1 MNPKKILSVLAIA
14 IFLTSTI
21 APLVVMPVSA
31 AHGIHEPDW
40 YMLVNG
46 VLTTDTYDFYP
57 WAEQSI
63 DFGFS
68 KFGELIYWND
78 VEEWGVG
85 IQYPGYDV
93 VMDYVQDVGDPHV
106 DPFASEIIT
115 EHLWLNGWYMDLR
128 YTHRSHRDRQLR
140 AMAMFADMTVDG
152 NDWINGWPIE
162 IPFTG
167 AAGGR
172 KTTGYAESEPIK
184 VLYDGPRRFIAVTTT
199 HVYDWIDQPALPG
212 GVEGEVDHPDETWP
226 LVDVTLTFV
235 FNKVKK
241 QVIIYKDIKQ
251 IIEGKELDS
260 PIDIQFSNR
269 EEWDLGSNPTYR
281 SWAHFYHQNFTT
293 CYGPE
298 WHMAPGIMRE
308 YIHSEEVERI
318 TDIPWIN
325 NQFGVFLPD
334 PDGPGPYDFPVVSG
348 STRVYLVD
356 EITDELIFL
365 EEGVTK
371 DWHFAHEGSVVP
383 DQDAIINLHPRPEPL
398 GPGLIETYDE
408 VIIVYKLWKY
418 HERTPGGPIG
428 DALSPEGN
436 ASDGI
441 PHLYDLVQV
450 VSEDMKWV
458 GWKAFWPTL
467 SDYTPDGWSQWWNPL
482 IWVGESDLDSEKQ
495 ISPTP
500 DIAFTI
506 GEWDFQ
512 LGDPDFPR
520 QFRGV
525 EVVGITDRHDGDDG
539 DRPGGTQVLDR
550 ELLYQ
555 VEEIFNPW
563 DLKKA
568 VHKETKT
575 WVEWT
580 DDSTWVSNHRPFAYW
595 DDNEW
600 GLYNDAM
607 GNKVFSERVYD
618 LTNDV
623 LLNRFEGDY
632 ALSVTTDGYG
642 YITGLTS
649 GIDYK
654 IMYHTLPQTVGIVEW
669 GLNETLI
676 GPLSA
681 DGNVTTMIPS
691 ALTLAPDWEDVLGAM
706 HGFNVSLGPV
716 EISINGQYPRSDWT
730 VPFQVT
736 SDVEE
741 YDFKVY
747 KEDRDSEFPG
757 VHTTILE
764 DDEDIFP
771 PHTIPLEPFLNITI
785 DVDPVGY
792 YVTASNDLD
801 VTWPMVAETLHVLA
815 LTHAIDVNGYVSYN
829 DTSGNVTMFI
839 EMVVNVM
846 YDEMLG
852 GRWEHTVVGKD
863 AASVDSAGAAL
874 ITAAYKNKQREI
886 GIAALDIQ
894 EGEPANDIPWVM
906 RKFGGMVDS
915 TVDEYYHDPPED
927 MRVSLSDDWCHT
939 WPVSGSNLI
948 SVGGPIANVL
958 TYYVN
963 DFTDAF
969 WGHPEFTPIDSP
981 WFAEIAAIACWNKNS
996 YANDDTT
1003 GYAVI
1008 GTYHDINGS
1017 TILTVWG
1024 LWGRD
1029 TYYASRFFHEELCE
1043 EFQRFPKCATSVI
1056 LEINYTDPKHPTF
1069 DIVEVVGTISEHSEW
1084 TEIWAAREWLAA
1096 NEPDYLNTYPVTG
1109 GECDWIIKKGG
1120 LHDP

>member
-21 APLVVMPVSA
+21 APMLVMPVSA
-31 AHGIHEPDW
+31 GTHESDW
-40 YMLVNG
+40 YMVVQG

-57 WAEQSI
+57 WEEQSV

-78 VEEWGVG
+78 VDDEGVG
-85 IQYPGYDV
+85 LQYPGWDK
-93 VMDYVQDVGDPHV
+93 VQDWHQDIGDNHV
-106 DPFASEIIT
+106 DPFANEIVSEQ
-115 EHLWLNGWYMDLR
+115 LWLNGWFMEIR
-128 YTHRSHRDRQLR
+128 YTHRSHRDRRLL

-152 NDWINGWPIE
+152 NDWINGWPMGV
-162 IPFTG
+162 PFTVAG
-167 AAGGR
+167 GGR
-172 KTTGYAESEPIK
+172 KTTGYAESDPIQ
-184 VLYDGPRRFIAVTTT
+184 VLYDGPRRFIAQTTT
-199 HVYDWIDQPALPG
+199 HVYDWIDQPDLNP
-212 GVEGEVDHPDETWP
+212 GEVDHPDETWP
-226 LVDVTLTFV
+226 LVDVMLTFV

-269 EEWDLGSNPTYR
+269 EEWDMGSNQNYR

-298 WHMAPGIMRE
+298 WHMTPGIMRE
-308 YIHSEEVERI
+308 NVWSTEVQRES
-318 TDIPWIN
+318 WAGM
-325 NQFGVFLPD
+325 QFAVRLPD
-334 PDGPGPYDFPVVSG
+334 PDDSGPYEPPVVTG

-356 EITDELIFL
+356 DITGELIFL
-365 EEGVTK
+365 EKGVNK
-371 DWHFAHEGSVVP
+371 DWHFQDTGMPGP
-383 DQDAIINLHPRPEPL
+383 DPANSPELILHPRPEPN
-398 GPGLIETYDE
+398 GPGLIETGDE
-408 VIIVYKLWKY
+408 VVIIYKLWKY
-418 HERTPGGPIG
+418 YNGWGASS
-428 DALSPEGN
+428 DSLSPEGDM
-436 ASDGI
+436 SDGV
-441 PHLYDLVQV
+441 PHLYDLVQI
-450 VSEDMKWV
+450 VSEDLKWV
-458 GWKAFWPTL
+458 GWKAFWPVL

-482 IWVGESDLDSEKQ
+482 IWVGETDLDSELDVNP
-495 ISPTP
+495 IP

-525 EVVGITDRHDGDDG
+525 EVVGVTDRHDGDDFHR
-539 DRPGGTQVLDR
+539 DGTQVLDR

-595 DDNEW
+595 DDDEW
-600 GLYNDAM
+600 GLYNDKN

-618 LTNDV
+618 LTNDK
-623 LLNRFEGDY
+623 LLNRWAGEYGLTVNT
-632 ALSVTTDGYG
+632 AGYG
-642 YITGLTS
+642 VITGLTS

-654 IMYHTLPQTVGIVEW
+654 IMYHTLPQTVGMVEW
-669 GLNETLI
+669 GINETLI

-681 DGNVTTMIPS
+681 GGNTTTMIPS
-691 ALTLAPDWEDVLGAM
+691 PLTLAPDWEDVLGAM

-716 EISINGQYPRSDWT
+716 TISIGPDRQGSNWT
-730 VPFQVT
+730 LPFQVT

-747 KEDRDSEFPG
+747 KEDRDSQFPG

-771 PHTIPLEPFLNITI
+771 PHTIPLDDNVNITI

-829 DTSGNVTMFI
+829 TATGNVTMFI

-874 ITAAYKNKQREI
+874 ITAAFKNKQREI

-981 WFAEIAAIACWNKNS
+981 WFAEVAAIACWNKNS
-996 YANDDTT
+996 YTNDDTT